1 MIVSLSCATVTYIVS
16 SVMKTPKRA
25 RKCEVLINIVKEYA
39 VTSHKLYAK
48 LTSGVHTLEGVVD
61 GVQRGMK
68 GKGSRLTWSN
78 RRIKPDTFQK
88 TRPSNSSGIKMNRFL
103 SDSGTT

>member
-1 MIVSLSCATVTYIVS
+1 MYLVDSEIWMIVSLSCATVTYIVS

-61 GVQRGMK
+61 GVQRGMRER
-68 GKGSRLTWSN
+68 GQDSHGPIEELNQTLFRRRDLQTARVSR
-78 RRIKPDTFQK
+78 
-88 TRPSNSSGIKMNRFL
+88 
-103 SDSGTT
+103 